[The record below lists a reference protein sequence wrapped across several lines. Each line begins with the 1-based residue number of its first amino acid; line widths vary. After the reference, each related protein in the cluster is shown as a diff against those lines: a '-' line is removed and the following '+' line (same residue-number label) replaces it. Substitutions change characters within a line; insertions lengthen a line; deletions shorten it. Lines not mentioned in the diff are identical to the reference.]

1 MNVLELLKQDHQT
14 VDRLF
19 ASMLNT
25 SSADKGRREEL
36 FRTLKSELIRHAHAE
51 EKVFY
56 PPLRDKQEAHDIVE
70 EGIGEHH
77 RVEEL
82 LRRMETIP
90 ADSDDWIDELQSVRD
105 CVRHHV
111 REEEGEIF
119 DDARKLLGEQVLEG
133 MTEKIEEAK
142 RGEQI

>member
-1 MNVLELLKQDHQT
+1 M
-14 VDRLF
+14 
-19 ASMLNT
+19 
-25 SSADKGRREEL
+25 
-36 FRTLKSELIRHAHAE
+36 
-51 EKVFY
+51 FY

-82 LRRMETIP
+82 LRRMESIP

-111 REEEGEIF
+111 REDPRPCASRWFAGA
-119 DDARKLLGEQVLEG
+119 ARR
-133 MTEKIEEAK
+133 AA
-142 RGEQI
+142 

>member
-19 ASMLNT
+19 SKVLST
-25 SSADKGRREEL
+25 SSADKARRDEL
-36 FRTLKSELIRHAHAE
+36 FATLRGELLRHAHAE

-56 PPLRDKQEAHDIVE
+56 PPLREKRESHDIVE

-77 RVEEL
+77 HVEEL
-82 LRRMETIP
+82 LTRLEAIP
-90 ADSDDWIDELQSVRD
+90 SDSDDWIDAVQSLKD
-105 CVRHHV
+105 CVQHHV

-119 DDARKLLGEQVLEG
+119 DDARKLLGEQALDR
-133 MTEKIEEAK
+133 MTEEIRQAK
-142 RGEQI
+142 QAEMH